1 MMGEKK
7 SYICCK
13 QNNHMLQKRI
23 SEEKQG
29 PGKREKQIRQ
39 GGRRV
44 SKITEGTAVETKSLE
59 SLLLAFLLQ
68 MLWMCT
74 VAAGAVVSR
83 WWWSPLV
90 PPGRAARSHQN
101 HLKGDDLFLLLEL
114 CSVPTEEPFHLPRSA
129 PSSYSV
135 LALL

>member
-83 WWWSPLV
+83 WWWSPLI
-90 PPGRAARSHQN
+90 PLGEQRRATRI
-101 HLKGDDLFLLLEL
+101 
-114 CSVPTEEPFHLPRSA
+114 T
-129 PSSYSV
+129 
-135 LALL
+135 